1 MNKLSARL
9 LCQVYILLVLLA
21 ATILSAASYSLLA
34 LALLLVII
42 FTTLRSLRVRL
53 NIVINVATA
62 FLLPQV
68 LLPLLNSVTPLTQV
82 TAQVTSV
89 ISIFPVIYL
98 LDNNLRQ
105 NAQHFREF
113 TRRETKGRYI
123 TNVSGALFAS
133 TLVVIIL
140 SFILGNTTLLF
151 TDIIFVL
158 YLLGILIRVF
168 LAIPRQPFDAPNM
181 LKRVIAGTTI
191 EVSLEVINKASL
203 KIHGLVM
210 PADSWGKVTP
220 DSFTLNRGKARLK
233 LAFTPPK
240 AGLSRPQF
248 NISVIDPWGLT
259 RLNQLL
265 EPIELHVIPRARY
278 AEWLARKY
286 LQQTGTGVIAVT
298 TISPETIKVP
308 KRGIEYFDS
317 RTYQPG
323 DQLRDIDWK
332 HTIKLNQLIVKEF
345 IEAGEQAAIIAV
357 NLSVAD
363 AEEADEL
370 AFNLITTALT
380 LAREDIPAALAA
392 YNHQRVVLTTAVTD
406 PREILNRALS
416 LVKDIT
422 LIEPTKRHLEPPD
435 IARLKRDITQLKR
448 AKSEPAQQLLGMLDF
463 EYRAMEKA
471 AKNHPATIA
480 LSSVTANV
488 PPPAMIVMV
497 SQLNHDA
504 EALLITAEKLAKRE
518 FATLPLQ
525 GASW

>member
-1 MNKLSARL
+1 MNKLSPKL

-21 ATILSAASYSLLA
+21 ATVLSALTYSLLA
-34 LALLLVII
+34 LALLLVILS
-42 FTTLRSLRVRL
+42 TALRTPNTRL
-53 NIVINVATA
+53 DIVINVATV
-62 FLLPQV
+62 FLLPQI
-68 LLPLLNSVTPLTQV
+68 LLPLLNSLAPITQI
-82 TAQVTSV
+82 TAQATSA

-105 NAQHFREF
+105 NARHSRPFA
-113 TRRETKGRYI
+113 RRGTKGRRI
-123 TNVSGALFAS
+123 TNVSGALIAS
-133 TLVVIIL
+133 ILVILII

-151 TDIIFVL
+151 TDIIFAL
-158 YLLGILIRVF
+158 YLLGILVRVM
-168 LAIPRQPFDAPNM
+168 LAIPLQPFDAPDT
-181 LKRVIAGTTI
+181 LKRVIAGTTVDI
-191 EVSLEVINKASL
+191 PLEVINKASL
-203 KIHGLVM
+203 NIHASVR
-210 PADSWGKVTP
+210 PADSWGKVAP
-220 DSFTLNRGKARLK
+220 DSFTLNRGKTRLT

-240 AGLSRPQF
+240 AGLLRPQF

-259 RLNQLL
+259 LLNQLL

-286 LQQTGTGVIAVT
+286 LQQTGTGVIAVAT
-298 TISPETIKVP
+298 MPPEAVKIP

-363 AEEADEL
+363 AEEADKL

-406 PREILNRALS
+406 PREILNLALS

-422 LIEPTKRHLEPPD
+422 LVEPTKRHLEPPD
-435 IARLKRDITQLKR
+435 IARLKRNITQLKR

-463 EYRAMEKA
+463 EYRAMEKS

-518 FATLPLQ
+518 FATLPL
-525 GASW
+525 